1 VGNVVQATFTYYI
14 TESYQSGVDGDG
26 NPLYDTYQQ
35 AVTANCLFECTTAG
49 TSGATPPSWNNG
61 LETTTQEQGSSL
73 VWTNLSGSSISG
85 WPGTSQTLSLA
96 TAILDTN
103 NNVENVQELGESS
116 GSHQMWATSVGGYTG
131 DNTTYWLNSG
141 PYGSGNTGAWI
152 YAYSFENSVTGTI
165 STASPE
171 SAPIIVKAGNWAVI
185 QGAGS
190 TDPQVDNIVI
200 WRTVQGGSQL
210 FYLDTIPNP
219 GTSTNAGSWI
229 YTDTTPDTSLNEF
242 IEAPIDGVNNPP
254 PTGLVALAYHL
265 ERIWGAVNNLVYFST
280 GPDVTA
286 GNGNES
292 WSASNVFAFPDTVIR
307 LFPTSSG
314 LFVFTTAD
322 IFIIQGL
329 ATTASPLFSTP
340 LVYAFGLASYDAFSV
355 NGTIVYAY
363 TSDNQVVSLDPNA
376 GITEI
381 GFPIGDQFGPN
392 NGTGTFLPANT
403 QVTWHSAQS
412 QDKGLYVSDFTGTW
426 WRLCPTPSPET
437 GWTWSPKAQIVGG
450 FSAVQSIET
459 TPGIRNLLMGPQ
471 TYGPILT
478 RNYNVYS
485 DNGSAYP
492 SYAVL
497 GSLVLAQPGQLAHVP
512 FITTDSVAIGT
523 APTLAVQID
532 EIAPLSAGYFE
543 TLSAYV
549 PDPTQLTAPLSV
561 YAQRFYLS
569 QTQKPAVCRHMQ
581 IQINWGSTDTVRNE
595 LLSLTVFGGW
605 EQEK

>member
-1 VGNVVQATFTYYI
+1 
-14 TESYQSGVDGDG
+14 
-26 NPLYDTYQQ
+26 
-35 AVTANCLFECTTAG
+35 
-49 TSGATPPSWNNG
+49 
-61 LETTTQEQGSSL
+61 
-73 VWTNLSGSSISG
+73 
-85 WPGTSQTLSLA
+85 
-96 TAILDTN
+96 
-103 NNVENVQELGESS
+103 
-116 GSHQMWATSVGGYTG
+116 
-131 DNTTYWLNSG
+131 
-141 PYGSGNTGAWI
+141 
-152 YAYSFENSVTGTI
+152 
-165 STASPE
+165 
-171 SAPIIVKAGNWAVI
+171 
-185 QGAGS
+185 
-190 TDPQVDNIVI
+190 
-200 WRTVQGGSQL
+200 
-210 FYLDTIPNP
+210 
-219 GTSTNAGSWI
+219 
-229 YTDTTPDTSLNEF
+229 
-242 IEAPIDGVNNPP
+242 
-254 PTGLVALAYHL
+254 
-265 ERIWGAVNNLVYFST
+265 
-280 GPDVTA
+280 
-286 GNGNES
+286 
-292 WSASNVFAFPDTVIR
+292 
-307 LFPTSSG
+307 

-340 LVYAFGLASYDAFSV
+340 FVYAFGLASYDAFSV

-363 TSDNQVVSLDPNA
+363 TSDNQVISLDPNA

-478 RNYNVYS
+478 RNYNAYS